1 MIATKT
7 GLVFPGQGSQV
18 VGMGRDLDEL
28 YPAAAAIF
36 RAADEILERSLSSII
51 FNGPEEVLQ
60 STGNTQL
67 AVFVMN
73 HICYSMYAGA
83 GGSFNFCLGHSL
95 GEYNALVAAG
105 VIDFE
110 TALRLVDQRS
120 SFMNE
125 QALAHPGKML
135 AVLGLSDEEVAEVFS
150 RFSGH
155 GVAVIANYNS
165 PGQVVISGDTFAMDE
180 MGELMRAAGAKKV
193 VPLKVSGAF
202 HSPLMA
208 EAERQLIEVLET
220 TEFADAGVPVCSN
233 FTALLSTDGAALRE
247 SLHWQMTMPVLWTKS
262 VQTVAAAGAGR
273 FVEAGPG
280 RVLTGLI
287 KRIIPGNVELVNIN
301 NVESLQ
307 LLVRETEYKD
317 Y

>member
-1 MIATKT
+1 MAAKT
-7 GLVFPGQGSQV
+7 ALVFPGQGSQS
-18 VGMGRDLDEL
+18 VGMGRDLREH
-28 YPAAAAIF
+28 YPAAAAVF
-36 RAADEILERSLSSII
+36 AAADEILDRPLSPII
-51 FNGPEEVLQ
+51 FDGPEEVLQ
-60 STGNTQL
+60 ATGNTQL

-73 HICYSMYAGA
+73 HVCYSLYAGA
-83 GGSFNFCLGHSL
+83 GGTFDVTLGHSL

-110 TALRLVDQRS
+110 TALRLVDKRS

-125 QALAHPGKML
+125 QALTHPGKML
-135 AVLGLSDEEVAEVFS
+135 AVLGLSDEEVTEVFS

-155 GVAVIANYNS
+155 GVAVIANYNC

-180 MGELMRAAGAKKV
+180 MAELLRSAGAKKV
-193 VPLKVSGAF
+193 VPLRVSGAF

-208 EAERQLIEVLET
+208 EAERKLIEVLEA

-233 FTALLSTDGAALRE
+233 FTGLLSTDGAALRE
-247 SLHWQMTMPVLWTKS
+247 SLHWQMTMPVQWTKS
-262 VQTVAAAGAGR
+262 VQTVAAAGASR

-287 KRIIPGNVELVNIN
+287 KRILPEGIELININ
-301 NVESLQ
+301 SVETLE
-307 LLVRETEYKD
+307 VK
-317 Y
+317 